1 MPMISQA
8 PFWGKT
14 QGILMWNQMSQWW
27 CKRMHSKAMW
37 PIHGRYICPDCH
49 REYPVSWEAMPP
61 DFERRTESPPRPGT
75 DTSWPAKL
83 FLQRAAG
90 SLKRSDTM

>member
-1 MPMISQA
+1 
-8 PFWGKT
+8 
-14 QGILMWNQMSQWW
+14 
-27 CKRMHSKAMW
+27 MW

-49 REYPVSWEAMPP
+49 REYPVTWEAAPLA
-61 DFERRTESPPRPGT
+61 FERRVESPPRPNAEPRME
-75 DTSWPAKL
+75 DWSRKASWSGKL

>member
-1 MPMISQA
+1 
-8 PFWGKT
+8 
-14 QGILMWNQMSQWW
+14 MSQWW

-49 REYPVSWEAMPP
+49 REYPVAWEAEPP
-61 DFERRTESPPRPGT
+61 AFERRAESPPRPASEPQA
-75 DTSWPAKL
+75 SWPARL